1 MELGT
6 ARGAQSG
13 EQRPVLEDEDGGGAG
28 GAEGKGPL
36 TPCRQLRLRAVR
48 KGEHWE
54 RVKPGIRSLFWKQR
68 GKVLE

>member
-28 GAEGKGPL
+28 GAEGKG
-36 TPCRQLRLRAVR
+36 QLRLRAVR